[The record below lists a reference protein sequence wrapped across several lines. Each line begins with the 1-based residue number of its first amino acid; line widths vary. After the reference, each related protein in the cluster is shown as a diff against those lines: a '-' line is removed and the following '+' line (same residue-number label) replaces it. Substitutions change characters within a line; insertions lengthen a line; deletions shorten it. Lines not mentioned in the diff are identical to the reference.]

1 MGCLT
6 KDHVGH
12 VGKSWCLSRR
22 ATSARST
29 FHGFAMNANEW
40 RM

>member
-6 KDHVGH
+6 KDRVGH
-12 VGKSWCLSRR
+12 VGRSCCLSRC
-22 ATSARST
+22 AIIARST

>member
-12 VGKSWCLSRR
+12 VEKSWCLSRC
-22 ATSARST
+22 AINARNT
-29 FHGFAMNANEW
+29 FRGFAMNANKW